1 MNTSLLT
8 KTIFSIPKMDC
19 PSEEQIIRIKLA
31 DFSCIRSL
39 DFNIPGRELSI
50 LHEGQNDDLLSALIS
65 LNFGA
70 AISSSVQVE
79 ISESL
84 RPSVSNPIAEAKIL
98 KLLMAINGGMFFI
111 EFVTGILAES
121 MGLIS
126 DSLDMLADAGV
137 YGISLYA
144 VGKTITEKKR
154 SAKVN
159 GLFQMFLGIGIILE
173 TTRRFVFGSDPEPG
187 YMISI
192 SLLALAANVY
202 CMMLLSKHKEGEVH
216 MRASYIC
223 SSTDVMANAGVVLA
237 GVAVFLSASRYPDLI
252 IGIIVTGIVLQ
263 GAYRI
268 LKLAR

>member
-1 MNTSLLT
+1 M
-8 KTIFSIPKMDC
+8 
-19 PSEEQIIRIKLA
+19 KLA
-31 DFSCIRSL
+31 DFPSIKSL

-50 LHEGQNDDLLSALIS
+50 LHEGQNDDLLEALVS

-70 AISSSVQVE
+70 TISSSFEVD

-84 RPSVSNPIAEAKIL
+84 LNSVSDPSAEAKVL
-98 KLLMAINGGMFFI
+98 KVLMMINGGMFFI
-111 EFVTGILAES
+111 ELVSGIMAES

-126 DSLDMLADAGV
+126 DSFDMLADAGV

-144 VGKTITEKKR
+144 VGKTIIEKKK
-154 SAKVN
+154 SAKAN
-159 GLFQMFLGIGIILE
+159 GIFQMILGIGIIAE
-173 TTRRFVFGSDPEPG
+173 TVRRFIFGSNPEPG
-187 YMISI
+187 YMILI
-192 SLLALAANVY
+192 SSLALSANVY
-202 CMMLLSKHKEGEVH
+202 CMLLLSKHKEGEVH

-223 SSTDVMANAGVVLA
+223 SSTDVMANVGVVIA
-237 GVAVFLSASRYPDLI
+237 GVAVFLTSSRYPDLI